1 MQYTMKQQK
10 LCKNGFILVEAAVG
24 VVLFCILLL
33 ALLQGT
39 GFIAKQ
45 VATVAH
51 RHKALCTLASVDGG
65 TSVDHMHIGYTH
77 PSIHWYQ
84 VSTQAGD
91 QKVTLYRAG
100 VAS

>member
-1 MQYTMKQQK
+1 MKQQK

-51 RHKALCTLASVDGG
+51 RHKALCAISIVANGATDDTMQFSY
-65 TSVDHMHIGYTH
+65 IH
-77 PSIHWYQ
+77 PSVKWHQIT
-84 VSTQAGD
+84 TQSGD
-91 QKVTLYRAG
+91 QKVTFYRAG
-100 VAS
+100 HSL